1 MLVLPRHLPQA
12 ARPDWAGTLVSRR
25 LKLPKQEMSPVPLVR
40 LVLLA
45 SLALSVPPGGS
56 FASSDPKRI
65 AAGRAQRRLVFRIL
79 LAAWLPPA
87 VVLVRQPQPG
97 IAART
102 VASWPDR
109 WAVSAERLV
118 RSAQLAWVVRHTLL
132 ARAAQT
138 VWAVWLRRLHRLR
151 ELQSRCGLCRG
162 FCAICCCLLP
172 GNRRNRWP
180 DRLFGLLEVELEP
193 AIAVG
198 HDISLG
204 LSKWPASAGRMVR
217 RNAQSSM
224 CAR

>member
-1 MLVLPRHLPQA
+1 M
-12 ARPDWAGTLVSRR
+12 SRR
-25 LKLPKQEMSPVPLVR
+25 LKLPKQAMSPVPLVR

-45 SLALSVPPGGS
+45 SPALSVPPGGS

-87 VVLVRQPQPG
+87 VVLVRQPQLG

-109 WAVSAERLV
+109 WAASAERLV

-138 VWAVWLRRLHRLR
+138 VWAVWAAQTAQTAGTAEPVWLVPWVLCYMRR
-151 ELQSRCGLCRG
+151 
-162 FCAICCCLLP
+162 LLP

-193 AIAVG
+193 AITVG

>member
-1 MLVLPRHLPQA
+1 MPVWPRHLPQA
-12 ARPDWAGTLVSRR
+12 ARPDWAGTPVSRR
-25 LKLPKQEMSPVPLVR
+25 LKLPKQAMSPVPLVR

-45 SLALSVPPGGS
+45 SPALSVPPGGS

-87 VVLVRQPQPG
+87 VVLVRQPQLG

-109 WAVSAERLV
+109 WAASAERLV

-138 VWAVWLRRLHRLR
+138 VWAVWAAQTAQTAGTAEPVWLVPWVLCYMLPSLAR
-151 ELQSRCGLCRG
+151 ES
-162 FCAICCCLLP
+162 
-172 GNRRNRWP
+172 
-180 DRLFGLLEVELEP
+180 EEP
-193 AIAVG
+193 LA
-198 HDISLG
+198 
-204 LSKWPASAGRMVR
+204 
-217 RNAQSSM
+217 
-224 CAR
+224 

>member
-1 MLVLPRHLPQA
+1 MLPRHLPQA
-12 ARPDWAGTLVSRR
+12 ARPDWGGTPVSRR
-25 LKLPKQEMSPVPLVR
+25 LKLPKQAMSPVPLVR

-45 SLALSVPPGGS
+45 SPALSVPPGGS

-109 WAVSAERLV
+109 WAASAERLV

-138 VWAVWLRRLHRLR
+138 VWAVWAAQTAQTAGTAEPVWLVPWVLCYMLPSLAR
-151 ELQSRCGLCRG
+151 ES
-162 FCAICCCLLP
+162 
-172 GNRRNRWP
+172 
-180 DRLFGLLEVELEP
+180 EEP
-193 AIAVG
+193 LA
-198 HDISLG
+198 
-204 LSKWPASAGRMVR
+204 
-217 RNAQSSM
+217 
-224 CAR
+224 

>member
-1 MLVLPRHLPQA
+1 MLPRHLPQA
-12 ARPDWAGTLVSRR
+12 ARPDWVGTPVSRR
-25 LKLPKQEMSPVPLVR
+25 LKLPKQAMPPVPLVR

-109 WAVSAERLV
+109 WAASAERLV
-118 RSAQLAWVVRHTLL
+118 RAAQLAWVVRHTLL

-138 VWAVWLRRLHRLR
+138 VWAAQTAQPTQTAGTAAPVCPVPLAAHHMLLSLAR
-151 ELQSRCGLCRG
+151 ES
-162 FCAICCCLLP
+162 
-172 GNRRNRWP
+172 
-180 DRLFGLLEVELEP
+180 EEP
-193 AIAVG
+193 LA
-198 HDISLG
+198 
-204 LSKWPASAGRMVR
+204 
-217 RNAQSSM
+217 
-224 CAR
+224 

>member
-1 MLVLPRHLPQA
+1 MGIDLNEAFLRQLGLAKRAGRAELGEDGVSGA
-12 ARPDWAGTLVSRR
+12 AAAG
-25 LKLPKQEMSPVPLVR
+25 KAR

-45 SLALSVPPGGS
+45 SPALSVPPGGS

-87 VVLVRQPQPG
+87 VVLVRLPQPG

-109 WAVSAERLV
+109 WAASAERLV

-138 VWAVWLRRLHRLR
+138 VWAVWAAQTAQTAQTAGTAEPVWLVPWVLCYMLPSLAR
-151 ELQSRCGLCRG
+151 ES
-162 FCAICCCLLP
+162 
-172 GNRRNRWP
+172 
-180 DRLFGLLEVELEP
+180 EEP
-193 AIAVG
+193 LA
-198 HDISLG
+198 
-204 LSKWPASAGRMVR
+204 
-217 RNAQSSM
+217 
-224 CAR
+224 

>member
-1 MLVLPRHLPQA
+1 MLPRHLPQA
-12 ARPDWAGTLVSRR
+12 ARPDWGGTPVSRR
-25 LKLPKQEMSPVPLVR
+25 LKLPKQAMSPVPLVR

-45 SLALSVPPGGS
+45 SPALSVPPGGS

-109 WAVSAERLV
+109 WAASAERLV
-118 RSAQLAWVVRHTLL
+118 RAAQLAWVVRHTLL

-138 VWAVWLRRLHRLR
+138 VWAVWAAQTAQTAQTAGTAEPVWLVPWVLCYMLPSLAR
-151 ELQSRCGLCRG
+151 ES
-162 FCAICCCLLP
+162 
-172 GNRRNRWP
+172 
-180 DRLFGLLEVELEP
+180 EEP
-193 AIAVG
+193 LA
-198 HDISLG
+198 
-204 LSKWPASAGRMVR
+204 
-217 RNAQSSM
+217 
-224 CAR
+224 